1 MGGTVPPPLRLPSW
15 RIQGLLL
22 QFSNIIRIL
31 LHSSL
36 LKIPHKPNITCH
48 KFHISAQ

>member
-1 MGGTVPPPLRLPSW
+1 MNGTISPLRRLPLW
-15 RIQGLLL
+15 RTQGLLL

-36 LKIPHKPNITCH
+36 VKIPHNPDIT
-48 KFHISAQ
+48 